1 MRQIVNVRQIGGVDN
16 RTLCGNSRMSY
27 SLSMSDK
34 HSEKNRRMWSKV
46 PKEVRSARMA
56 AIAKKRME
64 SMTLRQKKL
73 LARRLVNARIAKRAD
88 AVE

>member
-1 MRQIVNVRQIGGVDN
+1 
-16 RTLCGNSRMSY
+16 MSN
-27 SLSMSDK
+27 K
-34 HSEKNRRMWSKV
+34 HSVKNRKMWANV
-46 PKEVRSARMA
+46 PKEERSRRMSE
-56 AIAKKRME
+56 IAKKRME